1 MPFNHN
7 FWNQINKNKFVHKP
21 LKEAYNNVLLR
32 QSISRI
38 KQFCLVEEYD
48 LIAERV
54 GLNKMVG
61 VQLAKTMRGW
71 REGGVKNGAIRL
83 QPADTKNPP
92 ILTDQAVKDAV
103 ESLGYKFVA
112 KHIPGS
118 FGSAKGEKN
127 KSSKFPTYELEAEGL
142 PVYVVFGVG
151 GNKGNEFE
159 KKANEEMAAM
169 KGEHP
174 ILKPLVPLIA
184 PDTIASVTTRA
195 GSTRR
200 SFTGRVD
207 DVGQI
212 IADTWVIGES
222 GKTYFVSLKNTGGA
236 TISNHGC
243 GGIFKSWDTE
253 GKLSFDANAFPP
265 LTNLFNKLNVDVN
278 LLINNLQ
285 QYINAMQGREWTP
298 STVTD
303 TVSNG
308 DLNAFKEAVMSSIGY
323 GYYYARE
330 KSGGKI
336 QFEDLTT
343 VEKLSEFIGNIQKV
357 EIRYPYVKGLGLREK
372 RKGLDL
378 IGQTSKGW
386 RFIFQFRNAGGG
398 LIPRQLNLMI
408 AGNGSPEPVTQE
420 A

>member
-1 MPFNHN
+1 MPLNHH
-7 FWNQINKNKFVHKP
+7 FWKQVTKNKFVHKP
-21 LKEAYNNVLLR
+21 LKEAYSNVLLR
-32 QSISRI
+32 QNINHI

-61 VQLAKTMRGW
+61 VQLAKIMPGW
-71 REGGVKNGAIRL
+71 RDGGIKNGGARL
-83 QPADTKNPP
+83 QPQDTKNSP

-103 ESLGYKFVA
+103 ESLGYKYVA
-112 KHIPGS
+112 KHIPGA

-127 KSSKFPTYELEAEGL
+127 KSSKFPTYELEVDGL

-184 PDTIASVTTRA
+184 PDTIASVTARA

-200 SFTGRVD
+200 SFTGKVEN
-207 DVGQI
+207 VSQI

-222 GKTYFVSLKNTGGA
+222 GKTYFVSLKNTAGA

-253 GKLSFDANAFPP
+253 GKLSFAANAFPP
-265 LTNLFNKLNVDVN
+265 LTNLFRALNVNID

-285 QYINAMQGREWTP
+285 QYINAMQGREWIP

-303 TVSNG
+303 TISNG

-343 VEKLSEFIGNIQKV
+343 PEKLSEFVGNVQKV
-357 EIRYPYVKGLGLREK
+357 EIRYPYVKGMGLREK
-372 RKGLDL
+372 RKSLDL

-386 RFIFQFRNAGGG
+386 KFIFQFRNASSG

-408 AGNGSPEPVTQE
+408 SGNGTPEQTPQE
-420 A
+420 S

>member
-1 MPFNHN
+1 MSDY
-7 FWNQINKNKFVHKP
+7 FWNRIKNFPQNQK
-21 LKEAYNNVLLR
+21 
-32 QSISRI
+32 SISEEYSSVLRRQTIVRI
-38 KQFCLVEEYD
+38 KKFCLVEEYD

-61 VQLAKTMRGW
+61 AQLAKTMSGW
-71 REGGVKNGAIRL
+71 RDGGVKNGGVRM
-83 QPADTKNPP
+83 QPQDTKNPP
-92 ILTDQAVKDAV
+92 ILTDQAVKDAAK
-103 ESLGYKFVA
+103 SLGYKFIA
-112 KHIPGS
+112 KHTPGS

-127 KSSKFPTYELEAEGL
+127 KSSKFPTYEFEVEGL

-159 KKANEEMAAM
+159 NKANEEMAAM

-174 ILKPLVPLIA
+174 ILKPLLPLIT
-184 PDTIASVTTRA
+184 PDTIASVTTRT

-200 SFTGRVD
+200 SFTGKIEN
-207 DVGQI
+207 VGSI
-212 IADTWVIGES
+212 IADTWVIGAS
-222 GKTYFVSLKNTGGA
+222 GKTYFISLKNTAGA

-253 GKLSFDANAFPP
+253 GKLSFAADAFPP
-265 LTNLFNKLNVDVN
+265 LTNLFRALNVNVD
-278 LLINNLQ
+278 LLISNLQ

-298 STVTD
+298 STITD
-303 TVSNG
+303 VVSNG
-308 DLNAFKEAVMSSIGY
+308 DLNAFKQAVMSSIGY

-343 VEKLSEFIGNIQKV
+343 PEKLSEFVGDVQKV
-357 EIRYPYVKGLGLREK
+357 EIRYPYIKGMGLREK

-386 RFIFQFRNAGGG
+386 KFIFQFRNAGGG

-408 AGNGSPEPVTQE
+408 SGNGTPEQTTQE

>member
-1 MPFNHN
+1 M
-7 FWNQINKNKFVHKP
+7 
-21 LKEAYNNVLLR
+21 R
-32 QSISRI
+32 QNIIRI

-48 LIAERV
+48 LIAEKV
-54 GLNKMVG
+54 GLNKEVG
-61 VQLAKTMRGW
+61 AMLTRVLPGW
-71 REGGVKNGAIRL
+71 KAGTKNGAIRM
-83 QPADTKNPP
+83 QPLDTKNPP
-92 ILTDQAVKDAV
+92 TLTDDILKGAA
-103 ESLGYKFVA
+103 ESLGYKFIA
-112 KHIPGS
+112 KHIPGA

-127 KSSKFPTYELEAEGL
+127 KSSKYPTYELEAAGL
-142 PVYVVFGVG
+142 PVYIVFGTG

-159 KKANEEMAAM
+159 KKANEEMAAQ

-174 ILKPLVPLIA
+174 ILKPLLPLIA
-184 PDTIASVTTRA
+184 PDTIASVTTRT

-200 SFTGRVD
+200 AFTGEIE
-207 DVGQI
+207 DVGQT

-222 GKTYFVSLKNTGGA
+222 GKVYFISLKNTGGA

-243 GGIFKSWDTE
+243 AGIFKSWDTE
-253 GKLSFDANAFPP
+253 GKLSFSPTAFPP
-265 LTNLFNKLNVDVN
+265 LTNLFNELNVDID

-285 QYINAMQGREWTP
+285 QYVNAMQGKEWIP
-298 STVTD
+298 SEVTD
-303 TVSNG
+303 QNSTG
-308 DLNAFKEAVMSSIGY
+308 DLKAFKQAVMASIGY

-343 VEKLSEFIGNIQKV
+343 EEKLSEFVGEVKEV

-378 IGQTSKGW
+378 IGKTSKGW
-386 RFIFQFRNAGGG
+386 KFIFQFRNAGGG

-408 AGNGSPEPVTQE
+408 SGNGTPEPPATKE

>member
-83 QPADTKNPP
+83 QPADTKKPP

-169 KGEHP
+169 NQPGAESMP
-174 ILKPLVPLIA
+174 TGPGAA
-184 PDTIASVTTRA
+184 PPAA
-195 GSTRR
+195 GP
-200 SFTGRVD
+200 
-207 DVGQI
+207 
-212 IADTWVIGES
+212 
-222 GKTYFVSLKNTGGA
+222 GA
-236 TISNHGC
+236 PG
-243 GGIFKSWDTE
+243 
-253 GKLSFDANAFPP
+253 
-265 LTNLFNKLNVDVN
+265 
-278 LLINNLQ
+278 
-285 QYINAMQGREWTP
+285 
-298 STVTD
+298 TV
-303 TVSNG
+303 
-308 DLNAFKEAVMSSIGY
+308 
-323 GYYYARE
+323 
-330 KSGGKI
+330 
-336 QFEDLTT
+336 
-343 VEKLSEFIGNIQKV
+343 
-357 EIRYPYVKGLGLREK
+357 
-372 RKGLDL
+372 
-378 IGQTSKGW
+378 
-386 RFIFQFRNAGGG
+386 
-398 LIPRQLNLMI
+398 
-408 AGNGSPEPVTQE
+408 
-420 A
+420 